1 MQWKKKKNYS
11 KLFVKNCSGTKSERC
26 LTIND
31 KTMHLE
37 KVIQSL
43 VWSGT
48 KVEQCLAINRV
59 SEIKREHS
67 HFLVRGRIGENHLK
81 HWKWKIKKEKIKERE
96 WIEIWKAHHIGEHWH
111 ILVRGQIGENQLKKK
126 KTLKI
131 WKGKQFVPKKRK
143 KKEIRNWKLIISKS
157 WTGVGSGK
165 SSKRLKSFYF
175 SDFGGNCANK
185 EPVFVG
191 ISLPVEFFFIVH
203 AQSWVMAFEAI

>member
-1 MQWKKKKNYS
+1 MSCNKSHVRDKKGTFPLPGQRSDRGKSSETLK
-11 KLFVKNCSGTKSERC
+11 VKNQEREN
-26 LTIND
+26 LR
-31 KTMHLE
+31 KRMKYE
-37 KVIQSL
+37 KQI
-43 VWSGT
+43 
-48 KVEQCLAINRV
+48 I
-59 SEIKREHS
+59 REH
-67 HFLVRGRIGENHLK
+67 R
-81 HWKWKIKKEKIKERE
+81 
-96 WIEIWKAHHIGEHWH
+96 H

-143 KKEIRNWKLIISKS
+143 KRNWKLIISKS

>member
-1 MQWKKKKNYS
+1 M
-11 KLFVKNCSGTKSERC
+11 
-26 LTIND
+26 
-31 KTMHLE
+31 
-37 KVIQSL
+37 
-43 VWSGT
+43 
-48 KVEQCLAINRV
+48 

-81 HWKWKIKKEKIKERE
+81 HWKWKMKKEKIKERE
-96 WIEIWKAHHIGEHWH
+96 LNMKSKSLGNIDTSWSE
-111 ILVRGQIGENQLKKK
+111 VRSGKINVKK

-157 WTGVGSGK
+157 WTGIESGK
-165 SSKRLKSFYF
+165 SSKRLKSLYF
-175 SDFGGNCANK
+175 SDFSGNCANK
-185 EPVFVG
+185 EPVYVG